1 MLLSLPWTKEICPSF
16 DARFFILD
24 IGFVFV
30 DTFFRAK
37 LLKGK
42 PPTNQPEASITL
54 MATLYAESRVS
65 GQFGKAFCH
74 FNRSW
79 LWRACAIAAAS

>member
-1 MLLSLPWTKEICPSF
+1 MPLSLSWTKEVCPAF
-16 DARFFILD
+16 DARFFILG

-74 FNRSW
+74 LYQCW
-79 LWRACAIAAAS
+79 LSRACAIAAAP